1 MFPHYSGTEQVQ
13 FELFAVQLVN
23 LKVLGD
29 INREGELSLTFITN
43 LLPFIEHCSHNTN
56 KIILVLCTI
65 V

>member
-29 INREGELSLTFITN
+29 INREGELSSSQIYC
-43 LLPFIEHCSHNTN
+43 LLLSTAVT
-56 KIILVLCTI
+56 ILIRLY
-65 V
+65 